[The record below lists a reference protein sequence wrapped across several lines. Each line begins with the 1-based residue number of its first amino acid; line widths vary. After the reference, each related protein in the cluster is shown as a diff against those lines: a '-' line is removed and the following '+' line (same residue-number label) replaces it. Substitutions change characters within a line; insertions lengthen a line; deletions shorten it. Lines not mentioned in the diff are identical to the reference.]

1 MKKNMILLF
10 FCAGLILG
18 VASLAPAIDDLF
30 GIQDLRFNGYFKNA
44 TAMRLH
50 HDLDLMK
57 IDNILDLRLTYEPKS
72 LPFKFHI
79 DLRPEYDGAYDMQH
93 KGVGSDTGL
102 KPRDR
107 GIGIGREQL
116 GYDGSFPGSL
126 KGNLREN
133 WSQSYMARTFL
144 LRELWVDFRIGGL
157 DLKLGKQQV
166 AWGKTDGYKLLD
178 ILNPTDY
185 REFLL
190 MDSEDSRIPIWMANI
205 KYYFTPKHNV
215 QFIWMP
221 NYEPNFQALPGSIW
235 ALNPVNSVQLLGTS
249 PIAHVVG
256 KKPAN
261 TLQNSDIAFRYE
273 GQIGEKFDFTVNYL
287 HRWDQNNVFP
297 ALIRIIPAPFTLVFL
312 EEPER
317 QNIFGGSFTTTFDNL
332 LGMEDLVIRGEV
344 AYFYHKTMYM
354 LEPNNFH
361 PVKRDNLQAVIG
373 FDKNVWFLGKAW
385 MVSLQVFEDLIF
397 NYPGFPISSLGGGKQ
412 KTHEESFTALV
423 GTDFSNQRWK
433 PDVLFIWNLTQNGGW
448 VRPRVSYE
456 ISDKLKATVGFN
468 VFWGKQDDSFGQMT
482 VNDQVFAEI
491 KWSF

>member
-10 FCAGLILG
+10 FCAGLIMG
-18 VASLAPAIDDLF
+18 MASWAPAIDDLF

-93 KGVGSDTGL
+93 RGVGSDTGL
-102 KPRDR
+102 EPRDR
-107 GIGIGREQL
+107 GIGVGRKKL
-116 GYDGSFPGSL
+116 GYDGTFPGSL

-133 WSQSYMARTFL
+133 WSDSYMARTFL
-144 LRELWVDFRIGGL
+144 LRELWVDFRIGNL

-185 REFLL
+185 REFIL

-235 ALNPVNSVQLLGTS
+235 ALNPVNSVQLLGTA
-249 PIAHVVG
+249 PFARVWG
-256 KKPAN
+256 EQPAN
-261 TLQNSDIAFRYE
+261 TLGNSDLAFRYE
-273 GQIGEKFDFTVNYL
+273 GQIGEKFDFTINYL

-297 ALIRIIPAPFTLVFL
+297 QLASISPGGLLIFVESPK
-312 EEPER
+312 R
-317 QNIFGGSFTTTFDNL
+317 QNIFGFSFTTTIDSL
-332 LGMEDLVIRGEV
+332 VGMKDIVLRGEF
-344 AYFYHKTMYM
+344 AYFKDKVYFENVQNIPIRK
-354 LEPNNFH
+354 
-361 PVKRDNLQAVIG
+361 DNIEAVIG

-385 MVSLQVFEDLIF
+385 MVSLQLFEDLIL
-397 NYPGFPISSLGGGKQ
+397 NYPGYPISSLGGGKQ
-412 KTHEESFTALV
+412 KSHEESFTALV
-423 GTDFSNQRWK
+423 STDFSNQRWK
-433 PDVLFIWNLTQNGGW
+433 PDVLFIWNLSQNGGW

-468 VFWGKQDDSFGQMT
+468 FLWGKKDDSFGQMT

>member
-1 MKKNMILLF
+1 MKKNMIMLF
-10 FCAGLILG
+10 FCAGLIMG
-18 VASLAPAIDDLF
+18 MASWAPAIDDLF

-50 HDLDLMK
+50 NDLDMMK

-72 LPFKFHI
+72 LPLKFHI

-93 KGVGSDTGL
+93 KGVGSETGL
-102 KPRDR
+102 EPKDR
-107 GIGIGREQL
+107 GIGIGRKKL
-116 GYDGSFPGSL
+116 GYDGTFPGSL

-133 WSQSYMARTFL
+133 WSDSYMARTFL

-185 REFLL
+185 REFIL

-235 ALNPVNSVQLLGTS
+235 ALNPVNSVQLLGTAPFARVWGQQPS
-249 PIAHVVG
+249 NNLA
-256 KKPAN
+256 
-261 TLQNSDIAFRYE
+261 NSDLAFRYE
-273 GQIGEKFDFTVNYL
+273 GQIGEKFDFTINYL

-297 ALIRIIPAPFTLVFL
+297 QLASISPTGLLIFVESPK
-312 EEPER
+312 R
-317 QNIFGGSFTTTFDNL
+317 QNIFGGSFTTTIDNL
-332 LGMEDLVIRGEV
+332 VGMKDVVLRGEF
-344 AYFYHKTMYM
+344 AYFKDKVFW
-354 LEPNNFH
+354 EIIKSNPI
-361 PVKRDNLQAVIG
+361 REDNIQAVIG

-385 MVSLQVFEDLIF
+385 MVSLQVFEDLIL
-397 NYPGFPISSLGGGKQ
+397 NYPGSPSQISSLGGGKQ

-433 PDVLFIWNLTQNGGW
+433 PDVLFIWNISQMGGW

-468 VFWGKQDDSFGQMT
+468 VLWGNKDDSFGQMT